1 MNISKGKIR
10 TAQKVVIYG
19 PEGVGKST
27 FASHFPSPIFID
39 TEGGTKKLDVTRFDR
54 PTSWE
59 MLLQQIEYVKQN
71 GFDFKTLVIDTADW
85 AEKLAVQNVCS
96 RARKKGI
103 EDFNYGKG
111 YTYLSDEFGK
121 MLNLLED
128 LIEIGIN
135 VVVTAHAKM
144 NKVEQPDEMGSYD
157 RWELKLS
164 KQCSPLLK
172 EWADTLI
179 FANYKTI
186 VEKTE
191 DKKYKA
197 RGGQQRIMYT
207 THSACWDAKNRD
219 DMEDV
224 LPLDYSYIASF
235 IENVENL
242 PAHNL
247 QNTVIA
253 DTNKNV
259 LPVEIQKKENADRVS
274 VEPQTEPLKEKTNIL
289 PPVEVAENKT
299 DNTELPNYV
308 PKALRDLMKINNV
321 TLEDIEDVVSK
332 RGYFPEGT
340 PFQNY
345 PADFINDCLI
355 GAWDQVYKLI
365 LCEKDLPF

>member
-1 MNISKGKIR
+1 MR
-10 TAQKVVIYG
+10 
-19 PEGVGKST
+19 
-27 FASHFPSPIFID
+27 
-39 TEGGTKKLDVTRFDR
+39 GG
-54 PTSWE
+54 S
-59 MLLQQIEYVKQN
+59 I
-71 GFDFKTLVIDTADW
+71 
-85 AEKLAVQNVCS
+85 
-96 RARKKGI
+96 
-103 EDFNYGKG
+103 
-111 YTYLSDEFGK
+111 SDE
-121 MLNLLED
+121 
-128 LIEIGIN
+128 
-135 VVVTAHAKM
+135 
-144 NKVEQPDEMGSYD
+144 
-157 RWELKLS
+157 
-164 KQCSPLLK
+164 
-172 EWADTLI
+172 
-179 FANYKTI
+179 
-186 VEKTE
+186 
-191 DKKYKA
+191 
-197 RGGQQRIMYT
+197 
-207 THSACWDAKNRD
+207 RD

-247 QNTVIA
+247 QNTAIA

-274 VEPQTEPLKEKTNIL
+274 VEPQTEPPKEKTDSL
-289 PPVEVAENKT
+289 PPVEVIENNT

-340 PFQNY
+340 PFKNY